1 LWTDKGENYMRTVKV
16 YFSDGDSFISKING
30 TTDEIENYFFG
41 KVFNIGSVTDKL
53 VKCVRIEFLD

>member
-1 LWTDKGENYMRTVKV
+1 MRTIKV
-16 YFSDGDSFISKING
+16 HFSDGDSLVSKING